1 MHFQVSQTSR
11 QLGFFNFK
19 TLLCQKAGG
28 GGVEREERWSHL
40 MWGLGWGGSGL
51 QGSTTYGCCFL
62 GEPASVWTSPT
73 PSVLTGPFTSNKIDV
88 QEAVPLY
95 TATAMSASLVN
106 WFGMAWIWKMWREFL
121 LLYCILGQAR
131 VISKCSQAVFK
142 LTSLKKKK
150 VIFSFEGKIVLPCL
164 LSIYYMYIHMEMVG
178 FCDKKVLFVQHAL
191 VSNQHLLF

>member
-1 MHFQVSQTSR
+1 
-11 QLGFFNFK
+11 
-19 TLLCQKAGG
+19 
-28 GGVEREERWSHL
+28 
-40 MWGLGWGGSGL
+40 
-51 QGSTTYGCCFL
+51 
-62 GEPASVWTSPT
+62 
-73 PSVLTGPFTSNKIDV
+73 
-88 QEAVPLY
+88 
-95 TATAMSASLVN
+95 
-106 WFGMAWIWKMWREFL
+106 MWREFL